1 MSIPRKQFDKT
12 IDTLSAEVLR
22 FLKSHADEA
31 FDIEEIAE
39 AVGGR
44 QIEVWA
50 ILDDLKRAKQ
60 VSGKCIKGN
69 GYYCVGK

>member
-1 MSIPRKQFDKT
+1 MPITREQFDKNT
-12 IDTLSAEVLR
+12 DTLSEEVLR
-22 FLKSHADEA
+22 FLKSNADEA
-31 FDIEEIAE
+31 FDIEEIAK

-44 QIEVWA
+44 QLEIWA
-50 ILDDLKRAKQ
+50 ILDDLKRRQQ